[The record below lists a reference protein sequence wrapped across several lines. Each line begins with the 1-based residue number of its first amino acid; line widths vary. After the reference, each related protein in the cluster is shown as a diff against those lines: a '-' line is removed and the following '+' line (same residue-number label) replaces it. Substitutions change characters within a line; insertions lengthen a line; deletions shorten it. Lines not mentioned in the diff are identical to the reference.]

1 MLLRKARIT
10 KFRSID
16 DSSLVTIDPDVTVL
30 VGQNES
36 GKTAFLKALHK
47 ARAVESS
54 VGFDVQED
62 YPRKDLTSY
71 RKRHDSNPQQVV
83 ALVYQFEAS
92 DIERITKAIGVEVL
106 PEGHEITWERSYAGG
121 GTVNGLFPAERPYID
136 YRLSQTSLDIETKNR
151 LGATLTVKSL
161 IAGLEEADLNTD
173 GQALLSDLKEK
184 FGKSAWDNALSW
196 YMWEKLIRPY
206 IPKFLY
212 FDDYYLLPDKVNL
225 RSLKRKASAGTLDP
239 EDETV
244 LALFSMADMS
254 LDDMLNEA
262 GYEAVKANLEG
273 LSNTITD
280 QIFTFWTQN
289 KELAVQIDVREDP
302 SDDPPFDNGPNLY
315 IRIHNHRHRVTVP
328 FGQRS
333 RGFIWFFS
341 FLVWFDSVREKLGEE
356 NLVLLLD
363 EPGLNLHALAQDDL
377 LQYIDNLA
385 GTHQVIYT
393 THSPFMVR
401 GERLHQVR
409 LVEDRLGEGTRVADD
424 VTGSDPATVF
434 PLQAALGYTIAQNL
448 FISKRN
454 LLVEGPADLV
464 YLRFMSMQL
473 EAHGRAGLR
482 DDVTIVPVGG
492 LDKLATFV
500 ALLQGNQLEMVV
512 LHDST
517 GKADQR
523 LTSVVQAKLIRDKQ
537 LLNYGMF
544 VPTNGTAAPAADV
557 EDLFTPAEYL
567 VLFNGA
573 YVKEL
578 PQKFTVASLPA
589 GDRIVERITRH
600 LRSEGLELKKGGGFN
615 HYLVA
620 NHLAAHP
627 PKKIDAKTLDRYES
641 LFKRINT
648 ILPAYA

>member
-1 MLLRKARIT
+1 MLLRKAHIT

-47 ARAVESS
+47 ARAVEPS

-83 ALVYQFEAS
+83 SLVYQFEAS

-106 PEGHEITWERSYAGG
+106 REGHEITWERKYAGG
-121 GTVNGLFPAERPYID
+121 GTLNGLSPAERPYIN
-136 YRLSQTSLDIETKNR
+136 YRLSQTSLDVETKKR
-151 LGATLTVKSL
+151 LGETQTVKSL

-173 GQALLSDLKEK
+173 GQALLSDLKAK
-184 FGKSAWDNALSW
+184 FGKSAWPNALSG
-196 YMWEKLIRPY
+196 YIWEKLVEPY

-225 RSLKRKASAGTLDP
+225 RSLKRKASAGTLEP

-244 LALFSMADMS
+244 LALFGMADMS

-377 LQYIDNLA
+377 LQYIDSLA
-385 GTHQVIYT
+385 ATHQVLYT

-409 LVEDRLGEGTRVADD
+409 LVEDRVGEGTRVADD

-473 EAHGRAGLR
+473 EGHGRAGLR
-482 DDVTIVPVGG
+482 EDITIVPVGG

-500 ALLQGNQLEMVV
+500 ALLQGNQLEMAV

-517 GKADQR
+517 GKPDQR

-544 VPTNGTAAPAADV
+544 VSTNGGTTPAADV

-567 VLFNGA
+567 ALFNGA
-573 YVKEL
+573 YAKEL
-578 PQKFTVASLPA
+578 PAKITAASLPI
-589 GDRIVERITRH
+589 GDRIVERVTRH
-600 LRSEGLELKKGGGFN
+600 LRAEGIELKKGGGFN

-627 PKKIDAKTLDRYES
+627 PKKIDAKTLDRYEA
-641 LFKRINT
+641 LFMRVNA
-648 ILPAYA
+648 ILPA